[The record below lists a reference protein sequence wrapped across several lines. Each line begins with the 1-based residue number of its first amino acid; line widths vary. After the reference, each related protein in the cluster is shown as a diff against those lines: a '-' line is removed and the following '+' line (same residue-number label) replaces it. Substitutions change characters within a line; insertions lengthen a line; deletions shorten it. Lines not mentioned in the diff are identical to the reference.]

1 MAVNNYAFKIL
12 ALSYKF
18 VINKI
23 EILSLSRKREVPSA
37 ELCFLRT
44 RKHCKPSSLTQAKL
58 SCFTLRKLTRSPYN
72 ILLCWYTKLQTRLC
86 DISRTTGVM

>member
-23 EILSLSRKREVPSA
+23 EILSLSRKREVPSKN
-37 ELCFLRT
+37 F
-44 RKHCKPSSLTQAKL
+44 S
-58 SCFTLRKLTRSPYN
+58 N
-72 ILLCWYTKLQTRLC
+72 LLALNFV
-86 DISRTTGVM
+86 S